1 MHTALLSDF
10 SLYELAIQ
18 SDPPPV
24 VSQLSPAT
32 FKSAVSVLI
41 DRLIA
46 SQIEAIVWAKLPKG
60 ESWQAEIDR
69 YSGLSGV
76 PKAVYNFR
84 TSKED
89 APEESSVAEERPHD
103 AAPHDTAP
111 HDTAPHDT
119 APHDTARTPSA
130 LPCGAL
136 NSDSEVVPL
145 NVVPLNVESSGLFRR
160 EYFLLVWSVQFQGVI
175 LAHRPRAAKI
185 RAGGDAQAGENG
197 NENGNERKQLLLTL
211 VSFDGSLVTQLLQ
224 GIETAVGQGPGVPTA
239 IAERATLIA
248 QWQRQIT
255 ELRSELSD
263 LPAPSHSN
271 INALGNL
278 LTQQLQKQDDLW
290 QRYSVARKQG
300 EAAALLERQN
310 EALVHSVRLKDD
322 FLSNVGQELRT
333 PLTTIKTAL
342 TLLNSPNL
350 KPSQRQRYMELIAK
364 ECDRQSCLITSL
376 LDLVQLDQTAEQ
388 TAVESIKLCETVPGF
403 VSTYQPLAKEKG
415 IMMAYTIPED
425 LPAVSCTKTWLR
437 QIVTNLLHNGIKF
450 TLDGGEVWVKAKQQG
465 DYVQLEFRDTGCG
478 IAPSEIPKIF
488 DRFYRIRQSGTESRV
503 TESPGAGLGLTI
515 VQQLLLYCGGS
526 ISVKSRLGEGSIF
539 NVLLPIHRPL

>member
-1 MHTALLSDF
+1 MHTALRSDF

-18 SDPPPV
+18 LDPPPL

-41 DRLIA
+41 DRLIE
-46 SQIEAIVWAKLPKG
+46 SQTEAIVWAKLPKG
-60 ESWQAEIDR
+60 DSWQAEIER
-69 YSGLSGV
+69 YSGLPGV

-84 TSKED
+84 APKED
-89 APEESSVAEERPHD
+89 VPEEASGVEENPQFAD
-103 AAPHDTAP
+103 QC
-111 HDTAPHDT
+111 
-119 APHDTARTPSA
+119 PSA
-130 LPCGAL
+130 LSFGAL
-136 NSDSEVVPL
+136 SDGSAVVPL
-145 NVVPLNVESSGLFRR
+145 NLEGSGLLRR
-160 EYFLLVWSVQFQGVI
+160 EYFLLVWSSQFQGVI
-175 LAHRPRAAKI
+175 LAHRPRSAKVS
-185 RAGGDAQAGENG
+185 AGGDAQAME
-197 NENGNERKQLLLTL
+197 EGNERKQLLLTL
-211 VSFDGSLVTQLLQ
+211 VSFEMSLVTRLLR
-224 GIETAVGQGPGVPTA
+224 GIETALGQSGGEPAV
-239 IAERATLIA
+239 IAERTTLID
-248 QWQRQIT
+248 QWHRQIT
-255 ELRSELSD
+255 ELPSASS
-263 LPAPSHSN
+263 LPTSSN
-271 INALGNL
+271 IDALGNL
-278 LTQQLQKQDDLW
+278 LTKQLQKQDDLW

-388 TAVESIKLCETVPGF
+388 TSVEAIKLCETVPGF
-403 VSTYQPLAKEKG
+403 VSTYQPLAEEKG

-425 LPAVSCTKTWLR
+425 LPAVSCAKTWLR
-437 QIVTNLLHNGIKF
+437 QIVTNLLHNSINSIK
-450 TLDGGEVWVKAKQQG
+450 LPDEKGSIKLPDEKRQVWVKAKQQG

-478 IAPSEIPKIF
+478 IAPNEIPKIF
-488 DRFYRIRQSGTESRV
+488 DRFYRIRQSGIES
-503 TESPGAGLGLTI
+503 TGAGLGLTI

-526 ISVKSRLGEGSIF
+526 ISVKSRLGEGSVF
-539 NVLLPIHRPL
+539 NVLLPVHRPL